1 MDSHKIIKEKN
12 FLGSGWSFP
21 VSFSAET
28 CQVSITAYEENISE
42 SIRLILFT
50 ATGER
55 NMEPQF
61 GSGLQKY
68 FFRKTSETL
77 KGELINTIKM
87 SLLINEPRINVT
99 GVDVEFTDI
108 LNGMLEITINYI
120 YIQTN
125 TRHNHTFPFS
135 LMEGTNLK

>member
-1 MDSHKIIKEKN
+1 VDSNIIIKEKN
-12 FLGSGWSFP
+12 FLGSGWAFP
-21 VSFSAET
+21 VSFSADT
-28 CQVSITAYEENISE
+28 CQVSLTAYEANINE
-42 SIRLILFT
+42 SMRLILFT

-61 GSGLQKY
+61 GSGLQKF
-68 FFRKTSETL
+68 FFRKMDETL
-77 KGELINTIKM
+77 KGELINTINM
-87 SLLINEPRINVT
+87 SLLVNEPRIKVSS
-99 GVDVEFTDI
+99 VDVEYTDM
-108 LNGMLEITINYI
+108 LNGMLEITIDYT

>member
-1 MDSHKIIKEKN
+1 MVIKEKN

-21 VSFSAET
+21 VCFSADT
-28 CQVSITAYEENISE
+28 CQVSLTAYEANINE

-50 ATGER
+50 TTGER

-61 GSGLQKY
+61 GSGLQKF
-68 FFRKTSETL
+68 FFRKIDETL

-87 SLLINEPRINVT
+87 SLLLNEPRIKVS
-99 GVDVEFTDI
+99 GVDVEFTDM
-108 LNGMLEITINYI
+108 LNGMLEIIIDYT

-135 LMEGTNLK
+135 IMEGTNLK

>member
-1 MDSHKIIKEKN
+1 MDSHIIITEKN

-21 VSFSAET
+21 VCFSADT
-28 CQVSITAYEENISE
+28 CQVSLTAYEDNISE

-50 ATGER
+50 VTGER

-61 GSGLQKY
+61 GSGLQKF
-68 FFRKTSETL
+68 FFRKMDETL

-87 SLLINEPRINVT
+87 SLLINEPRIKVT
-99 GVDVEFTDI
+99 GVDVEFTDMM
-108 LNGMLEITINYI
+108 NGMLEITIDYT